1 MVARV
6 VTVAFDGVEARRV
19 DVEVQQ
25 VATPVGA
32 FAIVGLPDKAVA
44 ESRERVRGAFAGIG
58 LALPPKKVIANLA
71 PADLPKEGSHFDL
84 PIALALL
91 ASMGVIGPGAL
102 DGWAAVGELGLDGR
116 IAGVGGTL
124 PAAMAVNAMGLGL
137 ICPEANGP
145 EAAWAGELRLLA
157 PPSLIGLINHF
168 RGTQVLAAPQ
178 PGPMTSGRTPPDL
191 REVKGQESAKR
202 ALEIAAAGG
211 HNLLFV
217 GPPGSGKSMMAE
229 RLPGL
234 LPPLTPT
241 ELLETSMIWSV
252 AGLIER
258 GALTR
263 DRPFRSPHHSA
274 SMAALTGG
282 GLKARP
288 GEASL
293 AHNGVLFLD
302 ELPEYASQALDSL
315 RQPLETGEIVVARA
329 NAHVRYPARFQ
340 LVAAMNPCRC
350 GLGGPGRGACG
361 KAPRCQ
367 KDYQNRISGPMFD
380 RIDLTVETPPVTAAD
395 MVLPPSPEGTAEA
408 AARVL
413 AAMEMQQARAAEA
426 GWTGAR
432 ALNARASGEAL
443 DRFAVPDDAGRALLT
458 KAGEAGG
465 LTARGWTRTLRLART
480 IADLDGADGV
490 LRRHVAEALMYRRTT
505 VGAQDDFDRQVS
517 RRTLNAVYDGAAEPT
532 PFAWN

>member
-1 MVARV
+1 MAARV
-6 VTVAFDGVEARRV
+6 VTVAYEGVEARRV
-19 DVEVQQ
+19 DVEVQL
-25 VATPVGA
+25 VGNDGPVV

-58 LALPPKKVIANLA
+58 LALPSRRIIANLA

-91 ASMGVIGPGAL
+91 AAMGVIAPDAL
-102 DGWAAVGELGLDGR
+102 DGWAAVGELNLDGQ
-116 IAGVGGTL
+116 IAPVGGTL
-124 PAAMAVNAMGLGL
+124 PAAVAASAMGLGL

-145 EAAWAGELRLLA
+145 EAAWAGDVNILA
-157 PPSLIGLINHF
+157 PRSLIGLVNHF
-168 RGTQVLAAPQ
+168 KGTQVLRA
-178 PGPMTSGRTPPDL
+178 PGPGPVRMGGAVPDL

-217 GPPGSGKSMMAE
+217 GPPGSGKSMMAA

-234 LPPLTPT
+234 LPPLTPQ
-241 ELLETSMIWSV
+241 ELLETSMVWSV

-263 DRPFRSPHHSA
+263 DRPFRAPHHSA

-282 GLKARP
+282 GLKAKP

-302 ELPEYASQALDSL
+302 ELPEYSAQALDSL
-315 RQPLETGEIVVARA
+315 RAPLETGEIVVARA

-350 GLGGPGRGACG
+350 GLGGAGRGACG

-367 KDYQNRISGPMFD
+367 RDYQNRISGPMFD
-380 RIDLTVETPPVTAAD
+380 RIDLTVETPPVTASD
-395 MVLPPSPEGTAEA
+395 MALPPPAEGTAEA
-408 AARVL
+408 AARV
-413 AAMEMQQARAAEA
+413 AAARAMQEDRLCVA
-426 GWTGAR
+426 GIDPAVAR
-432 ALNARASGEAL
+432 DQAVNARASGETL
-443 DRFAVPDDAGRALLT
+443 DRFATPDEPGRALLMR
-458 KAGEAGG
+458 AGEAGG

-480 IADLDGADGV
+480 IADLDGCDGV
-490 LRRHVAEALMYRRTT
+490 LRRHIAEALVYRRST
-505 VGAQDDFDRQVS
+505 VGAQGDFERQTSHHADVP
-517 RRTLNAVYDGAAEPT
+517 V
-532 PFAWN
+532 F